1 MRCGFVRMR
10 KRFFNGLVLFCVLL
24 RQAFPR
30 EPTFLGEARPMEMFL
45 QDLRYAIR
53 TLWKSRAFAAVAI
66 LTLALGIGA
75 STAIFSVI
83 QNVLIEPFPYPD
95 AKRFMTV
102 EIHDATR

>member
-53 TLWKSRAFAAVAI
+53 TL
-66 LTLALGIGA
+66 
-75 STAIFSVI
+75 
-83 QNVLIEPFPYPD
+83 
-95 AKRFMTV
+95 
-102 EIHDATR
+102 

>member
-1 MRCGFVRMR
+1 MRLVFVRML

-66 LTLALGIGA
+66 LTLALSIVA
-75 STAIFSVI
+75 STAIFTVI
-83 QNVLIEPFPYPD
+83 PNVLIAPFPYP
-95 AKRFMTV
+95 
-102 EIHDATR
+102 HPTRH